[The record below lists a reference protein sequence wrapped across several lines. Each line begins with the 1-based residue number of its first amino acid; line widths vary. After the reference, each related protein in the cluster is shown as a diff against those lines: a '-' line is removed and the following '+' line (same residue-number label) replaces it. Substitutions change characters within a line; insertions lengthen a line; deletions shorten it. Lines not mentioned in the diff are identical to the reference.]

1 MNTFTERSAVASGE
15 VFFQQLPVFDPD
27 PALWVRIQALDQ
39 RHRQR
44 RRIRFA
50 ALAGGLATLLAALAL
65 VVPGGPWHPA
75 ESADLALRQATSQQL
90 QEQLASV
97 ASARADVSA
106 LSDLRVIDAA
116 LQAAYDR
123 NATDDEL
130 DALWIMRNGAL
141 RALGADAGPS
151 RSVTRI

>member
-1 MNTFTERSAVASGE
+1 MNTSTERSAVASGE

-90 QEQLASV
+90 QEQMERD
-97 ASARADVSA
+97 RADS
-106 LSDLRVIDAA
+106 LAA
-116 LQAAYDR
+116 LAGGGPVPAPRLPSISAQAWR
-123 NATDDEL
+123 
-130 DALWIMRNGAL
+130 L
-141 RALGADAGPS
+141 R
-151 RSVTRI
+151 